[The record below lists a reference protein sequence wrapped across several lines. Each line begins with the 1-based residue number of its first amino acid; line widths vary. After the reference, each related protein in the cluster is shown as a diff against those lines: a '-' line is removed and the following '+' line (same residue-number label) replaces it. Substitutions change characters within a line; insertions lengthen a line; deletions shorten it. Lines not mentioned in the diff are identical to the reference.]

1 MSGGLFQLVAPVLA
15 EGTPANTSIS
25 NTATA
30 SYEDPTD
37 TGKQLNTVSN
47 TVTVQ
52 VAEVAGITVTANS
65 SEKVSGTGPVQAG
78 DNVRFLYT
86 VTNTGNDPSKLNIPS
101 SAGIT
106 GPGTV
111 QTIEY
116 SEDGSTNWLPVGTG
130 YTSNSKLPGES
141 LKVRVT
147 VLVAPGA
154 QTNQDII
161 VTLGNTETVSLQNAP
176 FVAGSSITTNGGDVY
191 TEDNIGTAN
200 DDIAGAPEN
209 GRREASDFLKVTVN
223 ATPQAFAT
231 ITKIRDANLVGSTLG
246 YDLGL
251 SVAGSAPI
259 STNKA
264 AEDLAAAPITLNG
277 TADSKILVSDAV
289 PNGTKAKS
297 LVAPSGWTAVYTLA
311 TTGNANAAAWLT
323 APADLST
330 VTGTITRVGF
340 VKDGT
345 NATVVKGSPA
355 ISFRVVVE
363 IITPSN
369 NLTIGNIAQV
379 FGSTNNNGVPDTTK
393 PVYDES
399 GDDQPNNFNNGVEP
413 ATNPVTSGVVDAAA
427 ITAGTDGGNNN
438 TGTGPA
444 GEPNVFGYT
453 PTTLQGVLNGTFGKP
468 EAVGPGGN
476 NTDFTNKSTAILTT
490 DAVRDANGLVTVNP
504 APFNFSNT
512 FQSATND
519 NISLLP
525 QVGDLP
531 VGSKVTL
538 TDNAGNTKTYEVTLA
553 NGLVN
558 VGTAI
563 AASPLV
569 VTGVIAGTKVD
580 YTVQVDL
587 PSGSAQLVGYSTPI
601 VAFIDSDID
610 GIVDA
615 TEKSNITIDK
625 LYTGYLKVEKEAQIL
640 NEDGSVKQAYTA
652 NPTVKAAPG
661 EKIQYRINYTNI
673 SDDAAGSSG
682 SVGLDAQNIKV
693 TEDGVLAPNN
703 WAATTSHQAS
713 SAVDNKGGVIVLT
726 NGATPSN
733 NNSPDVTKYVNT
745 VAGPLTGQQTGSFT
759 FIRTVDK
766 VVKPTVNTV
775 INP

>member
-1 MSGGLFQLVAPVLA
+1 
-15 EGTPANTSIS
+15 
-25 NTATA
+25 
-30 SYEDPTD
+30 
-37 TGKQLNTVSN
+37 
-47 TVTVQ
+47 
-52 VAEVAGITVTANS
+52 
-65 SEKVSGTGPVQAG
+65 
-78 DNVRFLYT
+78 
-86 VTNTGNDPSKLNIPS
+86 
-101 SAGIT
+101 
-106 GPGTV
+106 
-111 QTIEY
+111 
-116 SEDGSTNWLPVGTG
+116 
-130 YTSNSKLPGES
+130 

-147 VLVAPGA
+147 VLVSPGA
-154 QTNQDII
+154 QTNQDIV
-161 VTLGNTETVSLQNAP
+161 VTLGNTETTSLQNAP
-176 FVAGSSITTNGGDVY
+176 FVPGSSITTNGGDVY
-191 TEDNIGTAN
+191 TEDNIGTTN
-200 DDIAGAPEN
+200 NDIAGAPEN

-231 ITKIRDANLVGSTLG
+231 ITKIRDAALAGNTLG

-259 STNKA
+259 STNKT

-277 TADSKILVSDAV
+277 NTDSKILVSDAV
-289 PNGTKAKS
+289 PTGTKAQS
-297 LVAPSGWTAVYTLA
+297 LIAPSGWTAVYTTT
-311 TTGNANAAAWLT
+311 TTGNANAALWLT
-323 APADLST
+323 APADIST
-330 VTGTITRVGF
+330 IANVTRVGF
-340 VKDGT
+340 VKDGA
-345 NATVVKGSPA
+345 NATVAKGSPA
-355 ISFRVVVE
+355 ISFRVVVK
-363 IITPSN
+363 IITPTN

-379 FGSTNNNGVPDTTK
+379 FGSTKLDNTGAPDTTK

-413 ATNPVTSGVVDAAA
+413 ATNPVTSGIVDAAA

-453 PTTLQGVLNGTFGKP
+453 PTTLQGVLNGTFNTP

-476 NTDFTNKSTAILTT
+476 NTDFTNKSTAILIT

-504 APFNFSNT
+504 APVAFSNT

-538 TDNAGNTKTYEVTLA
+538 TDNAGNTKTYEVAT
-553 NGLVN
+553 GGVLVN
-558 VGTAI
+558 VGTPT
-563 AASPLV
+563 AATPLV
-569 VTGVIAGTKVD
+569 VTGVIAGSKVD

-587 PSGSAQLVGYSTPI
+587 PSGSAQLVGYKTPI
-601 VAFIDSDID
+601 VAFIDSNTD
-610 GIVDA
+610 GIVGA

-640 NEDGSVKQAYTA
+640 NEDGSIKQAYTA

-682 SVGLDAQNIKV
+682 SVGLNAQNIKV
-693 TEDGVLAPNN
+693 TEDGELLPNN

-726 NGATPSN
+726 NGASTSN
-733 NNSPDVTKYVNT
+733 NNSPNVTKYVNT

-766 VVKPTVNTV
+766 VVKPTATV
-775 INP
+775 TTQSAI